1 MTEQKRQQAVRL
13 FMVVLALTALA
24 NGLGNNIFS
33 NYFKCLFPPVDQ
45 PRGPRGR
52 SLASTVAEA

>member
-33 NYFKCLFPPVDQ
+33 DRK
-45 PRGPRGR
+45 
-52 SLASTVAEA
+52 STRLNSSHIH